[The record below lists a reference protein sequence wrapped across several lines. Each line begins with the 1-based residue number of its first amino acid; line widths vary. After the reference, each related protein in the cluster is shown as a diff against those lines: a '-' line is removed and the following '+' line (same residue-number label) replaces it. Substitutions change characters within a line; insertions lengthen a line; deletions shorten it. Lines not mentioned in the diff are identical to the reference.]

1 MGDREKS
8 LFERLKPLLEAVEK
22 LGEVDPD
29 FDMKAFLDEMWEEDS
44 AVSGASG
51 EGRCSQGSSDAEL
64 AEDVEKQFKLI
75 AAAYATGNAV
85 KIDKVIN
92 RIATIRRLKRL
103 GFYEPGDPN
112 DEGRD
117 G

>member
-1 MGDREKS
+1 MH
-8 LFERLKPLLEAVEK
+8 P
-22 LGEVDPD
+22 DP
-29 FDMKAFLDEMWEEDS
+29 
-44 AVSGASG
+44 
-51 EGRCSQGSSDAEL
+51 SDAEL

-75 AAAYATGNAV
+75 GAAYATGNAI
-85 KIDKVIN
+85 KIDRAIN

-112 DEGRD
+112 DEDRD